1 MLVWLASL
9 SAQPIRD
16 NIVGEA
22 EGSRYV
28 AQPTRPKRSTLAD
41 IAAAAGVSIKTAS
54 RVIRREPVADATR
67 ERVERAVAELGYRPM
82 TAPRSAASDR
92 SYLIGL
98 LHLPPIATF
107 VSGLI
112 MGASER
118 ARQEGYHLI
127 VEACSV
133 GTPQERAAWLRQLV
147 IQSNLDGMILA
158 PPLGDDP
165 VILATLAELGV
176 PTCSIAPGEPATDRL
191 SVSINDRGAARE
203 VTERLLG
210 WGHRHIAFLT
220 GAGGR
225 STTTRRLAGFQDAV
239 DEMPDARATVIKG
252 DYSFRSGFEAGQ
264 ELLSGQDAPTAVF
277 ASNDE
282 MAAGILVAA
291 HKLGLAMPEQLSVF
305 GFDDDVIANTVWP
318 PLSTVRQP
326 VHEMGSAAIA
336 LLVEGSLRPSSAAGT
351 VPHHQ
356 QIPYEIIERETS
368 GAAPRP

>member
-1 MLVWLASL
+1 MTQS
-9 SAQPIRD
+9 S
-16 NIVGEA
+16 
-22 EGSRYV
+22 
-28 AQPTRPKRSTLAD
+28 RPKRSTLSD
-41 IAAAAGVSIKTAS
+41 IATAAGVSIKTAS
-54 RVIRREPVADATR
+54 RVIRREPVAAATR
-67 ERVERAVAELGYRPM
+67 ERVERAVAELGYRPI

-98 LHLPPIATF
+98 LHFPPIATF

-118 ARQEGYHLI
+118 ARREGYHLV

-133 GTPQERAAWLRQLV
+133 GTAEERAAWVRQLV

-165 VILATLAELGV
+165 VILATLAELEL
-176 PTCSIAPGEPATDRL
+176 PTCSIAPGDSTPDHP
-191 SVSINDRGAARE
+191 SVAIDDRGAARE
-203 VTERLLG
+203 VTERLLA
-210 WGHRHIAFLT
+210 WGHRHLAFLT

-225 STTTRRLAGFQDAV
+225 STTTRRLAGFHDAV
-239 DEMPDARATVIKG
+239 AEVPDARATVIEG

-264 ELLSGQDAPTAVF
+264 VLLVGKDAPTAVF

-291 HKLGLAMPEQLSVF
+291 HKLGLAMPGQLSVF
-305 GFDDDVIANTVWP
+305 GFDDDVIANAVWP

-326 VHEMGSAAIA
+326 VYEMGSAAIT
-336 LLVEGSLRPSSAAGT
+336 LLVDGSLRPSAGSGDILR
-351 VPHHQ
+351 HQ
-356 QIPYEIIERETS
+356 QIPYQIIERETS
-368 GAAPRP
+368 GAAPHP

>member
-1 MLVWLASL
+1 MT
-9 SAQPIRD
+9 QP
-16 NIVGEA
+16 V
-22 EGSRYV
+22 
-28 AQPTRPKRSTLAD
+28 RPRRSTLAD

-54 RVIRREPVADATR
+54 RVIRHEPAAAATR
-67 ERVERAVAELGYRPM
+67 ERVERAIAELGYRPI
-82 TAPRSAASDR
+82 TAARSAGSDR

-98 LHLPPIATF
+98 LHFPPIATF

-118 ARQEGYHLI
+118 ARQEGYHLV

-133 GTPQERAAWLRQLV
+133 GTPEERAEWVRQLV
-147 IQSNLDGMILA
+147 IQSNVDGMILA

-165 VILATLAELGV
+165 VILATLAELAL
-176 PTCSIAPGEPATDRL
+176 PTCSIAPGDTALDHPSVAIDDR
-191 SVSINDRGAARE
+191 SAARD
-203 VTERLLG
+203 VTERLLN

-225 STTTRRLAGFQDAV
+225 STTARRLAGFHDAV
-239 DEMPDARATVIKG
+239 AKVGAARATVVEG
-252 DYSFRSGFEAGQ
+252 DYSFRSGFVAGQ
-264 ELLSGQDAPTAVF
+264 DLLSRSDAPTAVF

-291 HKLGLAMPEQLSVF
+291 HKLGMVMPDQLSVF
-305 GFDDDVIANTVWP
+305 GFDDDVIASAVWP

-326 VHEMGSAAIA
+326 VHEMGCAAIA
-336 LLVEGSLRPSSAAGT
+336 LLVDGSLRPSAKAGD
-351 VPHHQ
+351 VPRHQ

-368 GAAPRP
+368 GSAPHR

>member
-1 MLVWLASL
+1 MAKAS
-9 SAQPIRD
+9 
-16 NIVGEA
+16 
-22 EGSRYV
+22 
-28 AQPTRPKRSTLAD
+28 RPKRSTLAD

-54 RVIRREPVADATR
+54 RVIRREPAAEATR
-67 ERVERAVAELGYRPM
+67 ARVERAVAELGYRPI

-112 MGASER
+112 MGASDQ
-118 ARQEGYHLI
+118 ARDEGYHLV

-133 GTPQERAAWLRQLV
+133 DTAKERAEWVRQLV

-165 VILATLAELGV
+165 VILDTLAELGL
-176 PTCSIAPGEPATDRL
+176 PLCSIAPGDTVPGRL
-191 SVSINDRGAARE
+191 SVAIDDRGAARE
-203 VTERLLG
+203 VTRRLLAM
-210 WGHRHIAFLT
+210 GHRHIAFLT

-225 STTTRRLAGFQDAV
+225 STTTRRLAGFQDAMGAV
-239 DEMPDARATVIKG
+239 PDANASVIEG

-264 ELLSGQDAPTAVF
+264 DLLVGADAPTAVF

-291 HKLGLAMPEQLSVF
+291 HKLGLEMPAQLSVF
-305 GFDDDVIANTVWP
+305 GFDDDVIASAVWP

-326 VHEMGSAAIA
+326 VHDMGSTAIS
-336 LLVEGSLRPSSAAGT
+336 LLVAGSLRRASPSPDPALQH
-351 VPHHQ
+351 VE
-356 QIPYEIIERETS
+356 IPYEIVERETS
-368 GAAPRP
+368 GPAPLK

>member
-1 MLVWLASL
+1 M
-9 SAQPIRD
+9 AQP
-16 NIVGEA
+16 
-22 EGSRYV
+22 S
-28 AQPTRPKRSTLAD
+28 RPKRSTLAD

-67 ERVERAVAELGYRPM
+67 ERVERAVAELGYRPI

-98 LHLPPIATF
+98 LHFPPVATF

-112 MGASER
+112 MGASEQ

-133 GTPQERAAWLRQLV
+133 GAPQERADWVRQLV

-165 VILATLAELGV
+165 VILATLAELDI
-176 PTCSIAPGEPATDRL
+176 PTCSIAPGDAVADRL
-191 SVSINDRGAARE
+191 SIAIDDRGAARE
-203 VTERLLG
+203 VTERLLR
-210 WGHRHIAFLT
+210 WGHRRIAFLT

-225 STTTRRLAGFQDAV
+225 ATTRRRLAGFQDAV
-239 DEMPDARATVIKG
+239 ADRTDARVTVVEG

-264 ELLSGQDAPTAVF
+264 KLLEGENAPTAVF

-282 MAAGILVAA
+282 MAAGVLVAA
-291 HKLGLAMPEQLSVF
+291 HKLGIEMPGRLSVF
-305 GFDDDVIANTVWP
+305 GFDDDLIASAVWP

-326 VHEMGSAAIA
+326 VHQMGSAAVA
-336 LLVEGSLRPSSAAGT
+336 LLVGGSLRRSSRSSE
-351 VPHHQ
+351 VLSQ
-356 QIPYEIIERETS
+356 QEIPYEIVERETS
-368 GAAPRP
+368 GPAPRS

>member
-1 MLVWLASL
+1 MV
-9 SAQPIRD
+9 QT
-16 NIVGEA
+16 V
-22 EGSRYV
+22 
-28 AQPTRPKRSTLAD
+28 RPKRSTLAD

-54 RVIRREPVADATR
+54 RVVRHEPVAHATR
-67 ERVERAVAELGYRPM
+67 ERVERAVAELGYRPI
-82 TAPRSAASDR
+82 TAPRSAASNR

-98 LHLPPIATF
+98 LHFPPIATF

-118 ARQEGYHLI
+118 ARQEGYHLV
-127 VEACSV
+127 VEACSI
-133 GTPQERAAWLRQLV
+133 GAPQERAAWVRQLV
-147 IQSNLDGMILA
+147 IQSNLDGIVLA

-176 PTCSIAPGEPATDRL
+176 PTCTIAPGELANDRL
-191 SVSINDRGAARE
+191 SVAINDRGAARE
-203 VTERLLG
+203 VTERLLA

-239 DEMPDARATVIKG
+239 AKQPEARATVIKG

-264 ELLSGQDAPTAVF
+264 DLLSGPDAPTAVF

-291 HKLGLAMPEQLSVF
+291 HKLGLDMPEQLSVF
-305 GFDDDVIANTVWP
+305 GFDDDVIANAVWP

-336 LLVEGSLRPSSAAGT
+336 MLVERSLRPLPGCDAL
-351 VPHHQ
+351 PHHQ

-368 GAAPRP
+368 GAAPQT

>member
-1 MLVWLASL
+1 MVQS
-9 SAQPIRD
+9 
-16 NIVGEA
+16 
-22 EGSRYV
+22 SR
-28 AQPTRPKRSTLAD
+28 PRRSTLAD
-41 IAAAAGVSIKTAS
+41 IAAIAGVSIKTAS
-54 RVIRREPVADATR
+54 RVIRREPVANTTR
-67 ERVERAVAELGYRPM
+67 ERVERAVKELGYRPI

-98 LHLPPIATF
+98 LHFPPVATF

-118 ARQEGYHLI
+118 ARQEGYHLV

-133 GTPQERAAWLRQLV
+133 GTPEERARSLRQLV
-147 IQSNLDGMILA
+147 IQSNLDAMILA

-165 VILATLAELGV
+165 IVLATLADLQL
-176 PTCSIAPGEPATDRL
+176 PTCSIAPGDTDPDRP
-191 SVSINDRGAARE
+191 SVAIDDRGAARE
-203 VTERLLG
+203 VTKRLLD

-225 STTTRRLAGFQDAV
+225 STTARRLAGFQDAV
-239 DEMPDARATVIKG
+239 SEMPEARATVVEG

-264 ELLSGQDAPTAVF
+264 KLLWGKEAPTAVF

-291 HKLGLAMPEQLSVF
+291 HKLGLAMPGQLSVF
-305 GFDDDVIANTVWP
+305 GFDDDVIANAVWP

-326 VHEMGSAAIA
+326 VYEMGGAAVT
-336 LLVEGSLRPSSAAGT
+336 LLVDSSLRPSAKSSD
-351 VPHHQ
+351 VPLRQ

-368 GAAPRP
+368 GRAPRS

>member
-1 MLVWLASL
+1 MTQS
-9 SAQPIRD
+9 S
-16 NIVGEA
+16 
-22 EGSRYV
+22 
-28 AQPTRPKRSTLAD
+28 RPKRSTLAD

-54 RVIRREPVADATR
+54 RVIRHEPVAAATR
-67 ERVERAVAELGYRPM
+67 ERVERAVAELGYRPI

-98 LHLPPIATF
+98 LHFPPIATF

-118 ARQEGYHLI
+118 ARQEGYHLV

-133 GTPQERAAWLRQLV
+133 GTSDERARWVRQLV
-147 IQSNLDGMILA
+147 IQSNLDAMILA

-165 VILATLAELGV
+165 VILATLAELAL
-176 PTCSIAPGEPATDRL
+176 PTCSIAPGDISPNYP
-191 SVSINDRGAARE
+191 SVAIDDRGAARE
-203 VTERLLG
+203 VTERLLK
-210 WGHRHIAFLT
+210 WGHRHVAFLT

-225 STTTRRLAGFQDAV
+225 TTTTRRLAGFRDAV
-239 DEMPDARATVIKG
+239 AKFPEARATVVEG
-252 DYSFRSGFEAGQ
+252 DYKFRSGFEAGQ
-264 ELLSGQDAPTAVF
+264 ELLSGKDVPTAVF

-291 HKLGLAMPEQLSVF
+291 HKLGLAMPSQLSVF
-305 GFDDDVIANTVWP
+305 GFDDDVIANAVWP
-318 PLSTVRQP
+318 ALSTVRQP

-336 LLVEGSLRPSSAAGT
+336 LLVEGSLRPSAGAGD
-351 VPHHQ
+351 VPLHQ

-368 GAAPRP
+368 GPAPNP

>member
-1 MLVWLASL
+1 MVQS
-9 SAQPIRD
+9 S
-16 NIVGEA
+16 
-22 EGSRYV
+22 
-28 AQPTRPKRSTLAD
+28 RPKRSTLAD

-67 ERVERAVAELGYRPM
+67 ERVERAIKELGYRPI

-98 LHLPPIATF
+98 LHFPPVATF

-112 MGASER
+112 MGAGER
-118 ARQEGYHLI
+118 ARQEGYHLV
-127 VEACSV
+127 VEACAV
-133 GTPQERAAWLRQLV
+133 GTPKERAQSLRQLI
-147 IQSNLDGMILA
+147 IQSNLDAMILA

-165 VILATLAELGV
+165 VILDTLADLGL
-176 PTCSIAPGEPATDRL
+176 PTCSIAPGDTEPDRP
-191 SVSINDRGAARE
+191 SVAIDDRGAAQE
-203 VTERLLG
+203 VTKRLMA

-239 DEMPDARATVIKG
+239 AETPEARATVIEG

-264 ELLSGQDAPTAVF
+264 KLLSGKDAPTAVF

-291 HKLGLAMPEQLSVF
+291 HKLGLAMPRQLSVF
-305 GFDDDVIANTVWP
+305 GFDDDVIANAVWP

-326 VHEMGSAAIA
+326 VQDMGSAAVA
-336 LLVEGSLRPSSAAGT
+336 LLVHGSLRPSAKSGEI
-351 VPHHQ
+351 PLHQ

-368 GAAPRP
+368 GPAPRS

>member
-1 MLVWLASL
+1 
-9 SAQPIRD
+9 
-16 NIVGEA
+16 
-22 EGSRYV
+22 V
-28 AQPTRPKRSTLAD
+28 AKSSRPKRSTLAD

-54 RVIRREPVADATR
+54 RVIRREPAAEGTR

-112 MGASER
+112 MGASDQ
-118 ARQEGYHLI
+118 ARREGYHLV

-133 GTPQERAAWLRQLV
+133 GTPEERAEWVRQLV
-147 IQSNLDGMILA
+147 IQSNLDGIILA

-165 VILATLAELGV
+165 VILATLAELEL
-176 PTCSIAPGEPATDRL
+176 PLCSIAPGDAVPGRPSVAIDDR
-191 SVSINDRGAARE
+191 SAARE
-203 VTERLLG
+203 VTQRLLAM
-210 WGHRHIAFLT
+210 GHRHIAFLT

-225 STTTRRLAGFQDAV
+225 STTTRRLTGFQEAMAA
-239 DEMPDARATVIKG
+239 MPDAKATMLEG

-264 ELLSGQDAPTAVF
+264 DLLVGEKAPTAVF

-291 HKLGLAMPEQLSVF
+291 HKLGLEMPAHLSVF
-305 GFDDDVIANTVWP
+305 GFDDDVIASAVWP

-326 VHEMGSAAIA
+326 VDDMGSAAIS
-336 LLVEGSLRPSSAAGT
+336 LLVNGSLRRASPALETASQ
-351 VPHHQ
+351 HI
-356 QIPYEIIERETS
+356 QIPYEIVERETS
-368 GAAPRP
+368 GPAPLK

>member
-1 MLVWLASL
+1 VIQS
-9 SAQPIRD
+9 
-16 NIVGEA
+16 N
-22 EGSRYV
+22 
-28 AQPTRPKRSTLAD
+28 RPKRSTLAD

-67 ERVERAVAELGYRPM
+67 ERVERAVQELGYRPI

-98 LHLPPIATF
+98 LHFPPVATF

-118 ARQEGYHLI
+118 ARHEGYHLV

-133 GTPQERAAWLRQLV
+133 GTPEERAQGLRQLV

-165 VILATLAELGV
+165 VVLATLAELKL
-176 PTCSIAPGEPATDRL
+176 PTCSIAPGDIDPDRP
-191 SVSINDRGAARE
+191 SVAIDDRGAARE
-203 VTERLLG
+203 VTKRLLA

-225 STTTRRLAGFQDAV
+225 STTTRRLAGFQEAV
-239 DEMPDARATVIKG
+239 AEMPEARATVVEG

-264 ELLSGQDAPTAVF
+264 ELLSTQEAPTAVF

-291 HKLGLAMPEQLSVF
+291 HKLGLAMPGQLSVF
-305 GFDDDVIANTVWP
+305 GFDDDVIANAVWP
-318 PLSTVRQP
+318 ALSTVRQP
-326 VHEMGSAAIA
+326 VHEMGSAAVG
-336 LLVEGSLRPSSAAGT
+336 LLVHGSLRPSPGAGEI
-351 VPHHQ
+351 PLHQ

-368 GAAPRP
+368 GPAPHP

>member
-1 MLVWLASL
+1 VT
-9 SAQPIRD
+9 Q
-16 NIVGEA
+16 
-22 EGSRYV
+22 SR
-28 AQPTRPKRSTLAD
+28 RPKRSTLAD

-54 RVIRREPVADATR
+54 RVIRREPASAETR
-67 ERVERAVAELGYRPM
+67 ARVERAVAELGYRPI

-92 SYLIGL
+92 SYLVGL

-112 MGASER
+112 MGASEQ
-118 ARQEGYHLI
+118 ARHEGYHLI

-133 GTPQERAAWLRQLV
+133 GTPEERAEWVRQLV

-165 VILATLAELGV
+165 VILAALIELGL
-176 PTCSIAPGEPATDRL
+176 PICSIAPGDTVSDRA
-191 SVSINDRGAARE
+191 SVAIDDRGAARE
-203 VTERLLG
+203 VTERLLAL
-210 WGHRHIAFLT
+210 GHRQIAFLT

-225 STTTRRLAGFQDAV
+225 STTNRRLAGFQDAV
-239 DEMPDARATVIKG
+239 TAVPDARAVVVEG

-264 ELLSGQDAPTAVF
+264 DLLAGPDAPTAVF

-291 HKLGLAMPEQLSVF
+291 HKLGLEMPLQLSVF
-305 GFDDDVIANTVWP
+305 GFDDGVIANAVWP

-326 VHEMGSAAIA
+326 MHEMGSAAVSLLIA
-336 LLVEGSLRPSSAAGT
+336 GSLRPSSGGADKE
-351 VPHHQ
+351 PRHL
-356 QIPYEIIERETS
+356 QIPYQIVERETS
-368 GAAPRP
+368 GPAPRR